1 MLEKNE
7 ETIKYNEK
15 MKKKI
20 IEEKIK
26 TEEERGIK
34 RIKES
39 LELSQFANKLGLYG
53 VVVDCDIKGFVMGE
67 KSP

>member
-1 MLEKNE
+1 MKKNE
-7 ETIKYNEK
+7 
-15 MKKKI
+15 KKI

-39 LELSQFANKLGLYG
+39 LELSQFANKLEPYG
-53 VVVDCDIKGFVMGE
+53 VVVDCDIKEFVIRE

>member
-1 MLEKNE
+1 MLENNENSIKDNEKNE
-7 ETIKYNEK
+7 ETI
-15 MKKKI
+15 

-26 TEEERGIK
+26 AEKERGIK

-39 LELSQFANKLGLYG
+39 LELFQIANMLEPYG
-53 VVVDCDIKGFVMGE
+53 AVVDCDVEEFIVK